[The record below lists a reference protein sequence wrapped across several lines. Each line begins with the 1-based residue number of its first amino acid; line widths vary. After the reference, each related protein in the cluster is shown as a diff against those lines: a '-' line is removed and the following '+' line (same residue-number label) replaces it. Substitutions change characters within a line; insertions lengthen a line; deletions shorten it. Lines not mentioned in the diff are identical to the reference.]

1 MKKATRVLIDLRK
14 PYCVKEPSVV
24 SVKLVGGGIPNNCS
38 ENALNVTENGNNTVH
53 SVTGWL
59 VHPYNAARKTTQ
71 IVQHWWNKEVD
82 GGHFDTTPSHVDGCE
97 YVMDLDLLKFVINN
111 FDDINSNV
119 ATSILLHDSGLIEG
133 YESDPTVP
141 FFGAKK
147 VQLKSLS
154 TKHLY
159 GLN

>member
-1 MKKATRVLIDLRK
+1 MKKATRVFIDLRK
-14 PYCVKEPSVV
+14 PHCLTEPSVV
-24 SVKLVGGGIPNNCS
+24 SVKQLGGGLPNNCS
-38 ENALNVTENGNNTVH
+38 ENALNVTENGDGIVH

-59 VHPYNAARKTTQ
+59 IHPYNPTRKTTQ

-82 GGHFDTTPSHVDGCE
+82 GEHFDTSPIEVYGCE
-97 YVMDLDLLKFVINN
+97 YVMDMDLIKFVIDN
-111 FDDINSNV
+111 FDHINSNV